1 MAKWQGGRTPAF
13 REGHLCRT
21 KAERLD
27 AEKSQQL
34 IATYESAIIS
44 LKDAGA
50 MRSVVNLE
58 NEIRKEKRRMRAL
71 SREDHEVLLALAQ
84 RRDHEEAKER
94 QRQQSI
100 AAANART
107 LTAAKLRQE
116 IKDNQEI
123 LKKRKREILDAE
135 CLLEMKHAMK
145 TYSLVDL
152 GDGRSCGGK
161 ASGKKNGTRFSTD
174 YSAVA
179 VDYRQRKKRFRL
191 VEGRV
196 GQKYARGVWR

>member
-1 MAKWQGGRTPAF
+1 
-13 REGHLCRT
+13 
-21 KAERLD
+21 
-27 AEKSQQL
+27 
-34 IATYESAIIS
+34 
-44 LKDAGA
+44 
-50 MRSVVNLE
+50 
-58 NEIRKEKRRMRAL
+58 MRAF
-71 SREDHEVLLALAQ
+71 SREDPEVLLALAQ
-84 RRDHEEAKER
+84 RRDHEEAQER
-94 QRQQSI
+94 QRQQTI
-100 AAANART
+100 AVANART

-161 ASGKKNGTRFSTD
+161 ASGQKTARGSRPTVPQLRWIIA
-174 YSAVA
+174 SA
-179 VDYRQRKKRFRL
+179 KKRFRL

-196 GQKYARGVWR
+196 GQKDARGVWR

>member
-1 MAKWQGGRTPAF
+1 MAGGRTPAF

-58 NEIRKEKRRMRAL
+58 NEIKKEKRRMRAF
-71 SREDHEVLLALAQ
+71 SREDPEVLLALAQ
-84 RRDHEEAKER
+84 RRDHEEAQER
-94 QRQQSI
+94 QRQQTI
-100 AAANART
+100 AVANART

-174 YSAVA
+174 CSAVA
-179 VDYRQRKKRFRL
+179 VDYRQRKKTISL
-191 VEGRV
+191 GGRT
-196 GQKYARGVWR
+196 RGTKRC

>member
-1 MAKWQGGRTPAF
+1 MAGGRTPAF

-58 NEIRKEKRRMRAL
+58 NEIKKEKRRMRAF
-71 SREDHEVLLALAQ
+71 SREDPEVLLALAQ
-84 RRDHEEAKER
+84 RRDHEEAQER
-94 QRQQSI
+94 QRQQTI
-100 AAANART
+100 AVANART

-123 LKKRKREILDAE
+123 LKKRKREILGAE

-161 ASGKKNGTRFSTD
+161 ASGKNGTRFSTD
-174 YSAVA
+174 CSAVA
-179 VDYRQRKKRFRL
+179 VDYRQRKKKTISL
-191 VEGRV
+191 GGRT
-196 GQKYARGVWR
+196 RGTKRC

>member
-1 MAKWQGGRTPAF
+1 MKVIS
-13 REGHLCRT
+13 
-21 KAERLD
+21 AEQKRKELD

-58 NEIRKEKRRMRAL
+58 NEIKTEKRRMRAF
-71 SREDHEVLLALAQ
+71 SREDPEVLLALAQ
-84 RRDHEEAKER
+84 RRDHEEAQER
-94 QRQQSI
+94 QRQQTI
-100 AAANART
+100 AVANART

-123 LKKRKREILDAE
+123 LKKRKREILGAE

-161 ASGKKNGTRFSTD
+161 ASGTT
-174 YSAVA
+174 
-179 VDYRQRKKRFRL
+179 
-191 VEGRV
+191 
-196 GQKYARGVWR
+196 ARGSRPTVPQLRWIIASAKKTISLGGRTRGTKRC